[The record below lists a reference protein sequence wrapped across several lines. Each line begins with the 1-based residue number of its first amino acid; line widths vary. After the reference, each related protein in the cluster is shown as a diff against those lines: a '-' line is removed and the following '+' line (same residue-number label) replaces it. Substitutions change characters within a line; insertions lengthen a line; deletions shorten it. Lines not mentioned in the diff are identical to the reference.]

1 MYDFPRFIAYSSI
14 DKLVEGPLVEEEI
27 MAFVLGPEATKLKVS
42 VKFAPDEDL
51 DRSNYSS
58 NFIFKFDN
66 ASHMLHHE
74 KGRELA

>member
-27 MAFVLGPEATKLKVS
+27 MAFVLGKEATKLKLS
-42 VKFAPDEDL
+42 GEFAPQVDF

-58 NFIFKFDN
+58 NFIFKYDN

-74 KGRELA
+74 KGRDLA